1 MHFRA
6 QFTRHCPSQAPPTVF
21 PKVMNSKH
29 GSTTILT
36 TEIEPSPQ
44 VESRLET
51 PGISSWD
58 FAYPTGKCNLPA
70 SLRKNCFISKCFM
83 HSVSEQHHT
92 TIQPTTLFGAQSALQ
107 QEKSSKTKK
116 HFHST
121 KPSTSDSD
129 IKTYLLS
136 SPTFQSLVDPQVH
149 DTVSTLLSQP
159 NTKLVYLVPQSNI
172 CCPKVCEV
180 MRLPPATGSSIRI
193 LPVEP
198 KVWANPDKGIDMVSG
213 VEEVVGKIVKN
224 TKVKA
229 FDGFMSF
236 EEDREAWTFL
246 EAVGKG
252 VKERA
257 FTKKG

>member
-1 MHFRA
+1 
-6 QFTRHCPSQAPPTVF
+6 
-21 PKVMNSKH
+21 
-29 GSTTILT
+29 
-36 TEIEPSPQ
+36 
-44 VESRLET
+44 
-51 PGISSWD
+51 
-58 FAYPTGKCNLPA
+58 
-70 SLRKNCFISKCFM
+70 
-83 HSVSEQHHT
+83 
-92 TIQPTTLFGAQSALQ
+92 
-107 QEKSSKTKK
+107 
-116 HFHST
+116 
-121 KPSTSDSD
+121 
-129 IKTYLLS
+129 
-136 SPTFQSLVDPQVH
+136 
-149 DTVSTLLSQP
+149 
-159 NTKLVYLVPQSNI
+159 
-172 CCPKVCEV
+172 

-246 EAVGKG
+246 DAVGKG